1 MPEISKLENFEN
13 FGNLNRLYLQDVLYY
28 KLILNYK
35 KIFMARKSIL
45 VVDDEKSQREILE
58 MILSSEGYDVTMAS
72 SGEAAMK
79 FVADRHF
86 DLVLTDLK
94 MTGMSGLDLLKQLT
108 DFDKSIIVLLL
119 TAHGTVDSAVDAL
132 RLGAFDYL
140 QKPYDRE
147 KLLDTISRALN
158 KLTNLDAEIVS
169 ASPEMDRVKK
179 LILKVAKSNST
190 VLIRG
195 ESGTGKELIARSIHN
210 NSLRASEVF
219 QAVNCA
225 AINEN
230 LLESELFG
238 HEKGSFTGAVGEK
251 KGLFEVADGG
261 TLFLDEIGEL
271 DVSLQ
276 AKLLRALQ
284 EKQIR
289 RVGATREINTDVR
302 VVAAT
307 NRDLLK
313 MTKEGSFREDLYYRL
328 NVLSIEIPPLRERRS
343 DVMLLMEYFIKKH
356 TRDTNRKISLSPEAR
371 RIFEDYSYPGN
382 VRQLES
388 AIERAILLCE
398 NDTITVDDLPPEMTQ
413 GTRAASVSNDLF
425 KLPPEG
431 VSFEDVE
438 RSLIMQAMDRT
449 DNNITKSAKLL
460 GLTFRTLQYRLE
472 KFGIKRDGAEDEEEA

>member
-1 MPEISKLENFEN
+1 
-13 FGNLNRLYLQDVLYY
+13 
-28 KLILNYK
+28 
-35 KIFMARKSIL
+35 MARKSIL
-45 VVDDEKSQREILE
+45 VVDDEKNQREILE
-58 MILSSEGYDVTMAS
+58 TILSGEGYDVTTAS

-94 MTGMSGLDLLKQLT
+94 MTGMSGLDLLKELT
-108 DFDKSIIVLLL
+108 DFDKSIIVILL
-119 TAHGTVDSAVDAL
+119 TAHGSVDSAVDAM
-132 RLGAFDYL
+132 RLGAFEYL
-140 QKPYDRE
+140 QKPYDKE
-147 KLLDTISRALN
+147 NLLDTVSRALN
-158 KLTNLDAEIVS
+158 KLTTLDAEIVS
-169 ASPEMDRVKK
+169 VSPEMDKVKK
-179 LILKVAKSNST
+179 LILKIAKSSST

-195 ESGTGKELIARSIHN
+195 ESGTGKELIARSIHT
-210 NSLRASEVF
+210 NSLRSSEAF

-238 HEKGSFTGAVGEK
+238 HEKGSFTGAVADK
-251 KGLFEVADGG
+251 KGLFEIAHNG
-261 TLFLDEIGEL
+261 TLFLDEIGDL
-271 DVSLQ
+271 DISLQ
-276 AKLLRALQ
+276 AKILRALQ

-289 RVGATREINTDVR
+289 RVGGIKDIDVDVR

-307 NRDLLK
+307 NRDLLHMVEEK
-313 MTKEGSFREDLYYRL
+313 RFREDLYYRL
-328 NVLSIEIPPLRERRS
+328 NVLSIELPALRERRS
-343 DVMLLMEYFIKKH
+343 DIPVLIDYFVKKH
-356 TRDTNRKISLSPEAR
+356 TRNTYRKITISTHAR
-371 RIFEDYSYPGN
+371 RLLEDYSYPGN

-398 NDTITVDDLPPEMTQ
+398 NDTVTLEDLPPEMTQ
-413 GTRAASVSNDLF
+413 GTAGASGDLF

-431 VSFEDVE
+431 VNFEDVE

-472 KFGIKRDGAEDEEEA
+472 KFGFKKEDESEPPA

>member
-1 MPEISKLENFEN
+1 
-13 FGNLNRLYLQDVLYY
+13 
-28 KLILNYK
+28 
-35 KIFMARKSIL
+35 MARKSIL
-45 VVDDEKSQREILE
+45 VVDDEKNQREILE
-58 MILSSEGYDVTMAS
+58 TILSGEGYDVTTAS

-79 FVADRHF
+79 FVEARRF

-94 MTGMSGLDLLKQLT
+94 MTGMSGLDLLKELT
-108 DFDKSIIVLLL
+108 NYDKSIIVILL
-119 TAHGTVDSAVDAL
+119 TAHGSVDSAVDAL

-140 QKPYDRE
+140 QKPYDSE
-147 KLLDTISRALN
+147 KLLETVSRALN
-158 KLTNLDAEIVS
+158 KLTTLDIEIVS
-169 ASPEMDRVKK
+169 VSPEMDGVKK
-179 LILKVAKSNST
+179 MILKIAKSNST

-195 ESGTGKELIARSIHN
+195 ESGTGKELIARSIHK
-210 NSLRASEVF
+210 NSLRSNEIF

-238 HEKGSFTGAVGEK
+238 HEKGSFTGAIAEK
-251 KGLFEVADGG
+251 KGLFEIAHHG

-289 RVGATREINTDVR
+289 RVGGIKDIDVDVR

-313 MTKEGSFREDLYYRL
+313 MAEEKRFREDLYYRL
-328 NVLSIEIPPLRERRS
+328 NVLSLEIPPLRNRRT
-343 DVMLLMEYFIKKH
+343 DIPVLIDYFLKKH
-356 TRDTNRKISLSPEAR
+356 TRNTDRKVTIKSDAR
-371 RIFEDYSYPGN
+371 KRLEDYAYPGN

-388 AIERAILLCE
+388 AIERAVLLCE
-398 NDTITVDDLPPEMTQ
+398 NDTITVEDLPPEMTQ
-413 GTRAASVSNDLF
+413 SNGLAASADLF
-425 KLPPEG
+425 KLPAEG
-431 VSFEDVE
+431 VNFEDVE

-472 KFGIKRDGAEDEEEA
+472 KFGFKKDGNEEEDDSPN

>member
-1 MPEISKLENFEN
+1 MS
-13 FGNLNRLYLQDVLYY
+13 
-28 KLILNYK
+28 
-35 KIFMARKSIL
+35 RKSIL

-58 MILSSEGYDVTMAS
+58 MILSGEGYDVTTAS

-94 MTGMSGLDLLKQLT
+94 MTGMSGLDLLKELT

-119 TAHGTVDSAVDAL
+119 TAHGTVNSAVDAL
-132 RLGAFDYL
+132 RLGAFDFL
-140 QKPYDRE
+140 QKPYDRD
-147 KLLDTISRALN
+147 KLLETISRALN
-158 KLTNLDAEIVS
+158 KLSALDSEIIS
-169 ASPEMDRVKK
+169 DSPEMDKVKK

-195 ESGTGKELIARSIHN
+195 ESGTGKELIARAIHK
-210 NSLRASEVF
+210 NSLRTSEVF

-251 KGLFEVADGG
+251 KGLFEIADKG

-271 DVSLQ
+271 DISLQ
-276 AKLLRALQ
+276 AKILRALQ

-289 RVGATREINTDVR
+289 RVGGIREIDVDVR
-302 VVAAT
+302 VVTAT

-313 MTKEGSFREDLYYRL
+313 MSQEGRFREDLYYRL
-328 NVLSIEIPPLRERRS
+328 NVLSIELPALRERRS
-343 DVMLLMEYFIKKH
+343 DVPVLIDYFLTKH
-356 TRDTNRKISLSPEAR
+356 TRGTNRKVVLDKDAK
-371 RIFEDYSYPGN
+371 RILENYGYPGN

-388 AIERAILLCE
+388 ALERAVLLCE
-398 NDTITVDDLPPEMTQ
+398 NNTITSEDLPPEMSQ
-413 GTRAASVSNDLF
+413 SSRPASGGDLF
-425 KLPPEG
+425 KLPAEG
-431 VSFEDVE
+431 INFEDVE

-472 KFGIKRDGAEDEEEA
+472 KFGIKKDESPTDED

>member
-1 MPEISKLENFEN
+1 
-13 FGNLNRLYLQDVLYY
+13 
-28 KLILNYK
+28 
-35 KIFMARKSIL
+35 
-45 VVDDEKSQREILE
+45 
-58 MILSSEGYDVTMAS
+58 
-72 SGEAAMK
+72 
-79 FVADRHF
+79 
-86 DLVLTDLK
+86 
-94 MTGMSGLDLLKQLT
+94 
-108 DFDKSIIVLLL
+108 
-119 TAHGTVDSAVDAL
+119 VDAL

-140 QKPYDRE
+140 QKPYDSE
-147 KLLDTISRALN
+147 KLLETVSRALN
-158 KLTNLDAEIVS
+158 KLTTLDIEIVS
-169 ASPEMDRVKK
+169 VSPEMDGVKK
-179 LILKVAKSNST
+179 MILKIAKSNST

-195 ESGTGKELIARSIHN
+195 ESGTGKELIARSIHK
-210 NSLRASEVF
+210 NSLRSNEIF

-238 HEKGSFTGAVGEK
+238 HEKGSFTGAIAEK
-251 KGLFEVADGG
+251 KGLFEIAHNG

-289 RVGATREINTDVR
+289 RVGGIKDIDVDVR

-313 MTKEGSFREDLYYRL
+313 MAEEKRFREDLYYRL
-328 NVLSIEIPPLRERRS
+328 NVLSLEIPPLRNRRT
-343 DVMLLMEYFIKKH
+343 DIPVLIDYFLKKH
-356 TRDTNRKISLSPEAR
+356 TRNTDRKVTIKPDAR
-371 RIFEDYSYPGN
+371 RLLEDYAYPGN

-388 AIERAILLCE
+388 AIERAVLLCE
-398 NDTITVDDLPPEMTQ
+398 NDLITTEDLPPEMTQ
-413 GTRAASVSNDLF
+413 GTGPSASADQF

-431 VSFEDVE
+431 VNFEDVE

-472 KFGIKRDGAEDEEEA
+472 KFGVKKDGAEEDDAA

>member
-1 MPEISKLENFEN
+1 MRRQRKPHPLP
-13 FGNLNRLYLQDVLYY
+13 QVVPTAVVV
-28 KLILNYK
+28 
-35 KIFMARKSIL
+35 KIMARKSIL
-45 VVDDEKSQREILE
+45 VVDDEKNQREILE
-58 MILSSEGYDVTMAS
+58 TILSGEGYDVTTAS

-94 MTGMSGLDLLKQLT
+94 MTGMSGLELLKELT
-108 DFDKSIIVLLL
+108 DFDKSIIVILL
-119 TAHGTVDSAVDAL
+119 TAHGTIDSAVDAL
-132 RLGAFDYL
+132 RLGAFEYL
-140 QKPYDRE
+140 QKPYDSE
-147 KLLDTISRALN
+147 KLLETVSRALK
-158 KLTNLDAEIVS
+158 KLTTLDAEIISV
-169 ASPEMDRVKK
+169 SPEMDKVKK
-179 LILKVAKSNST
+179 LILKIAKSNST

-195 ESGTGKELIARSIHN
+195 ESGTGKELIARSIHT
-210 NSLRASEVF
+210 NSLRSSEAF

-238 HEKGSFTGAVGEK
+238 HEKGSFTGAIADK
-251 KGLFEVADGG
+251 KGLFEIAHNG

-271 DVSLQ
+271 DISLQ
-276 AKLLRALQ
+276 AKILRALQ

-289 RVGATREINTDVR
+289 RVGGIRDIDVDVR

-307 NRDLLK
+307 NRDLLHMVEEK
-313 MTKEGSFREDLYYRL
+313 RFREDLYYRL
-328 NVLSIEIPPLRERRS
+328 NVLSIELPALRERRT
-343 DVMLLMEYFIKKH
+343 DIPVLIDYFVKKH
-356 TRDTNRKISLSPEAR
+356 TRNTTRKITITADAR
-371 RIFEDYSYPGN
+371 RLLEDYAYPGN

-388 AIERAILLCE
+388 ALERSILLCE
-398 NDTITVDDLPPEMTQ
+398 NDTVTLDDMPPEMKQT
-413 GTRAASVSNDLF
+413 TSAASGDLF

-431 VSFEDVE
+431 VNFEDVE

-472 KFGIKRDGAEDEEEA
+472 KFGFKKDESGGIEGDDAAQA

>member
-1 MPEISKLENFEN
+1 MS
-13 FGNLNRLYLQDVLYY
+13 
-28 KLILNYK
+28 
-35 KIFMARKSIL
+35 RKSIL

-58 MILSSEGYDVTMAS
+58 MILSGEGYDVTTAS

-79 FVADRHF
+79 FVESRRF

-94 MTGMSGLDLLKQLT
+94 MTGMDGLELLKELT
-108 DFDKSIIVLLL
+108 NYDKSIIVILL
-119 TAHGTVDSAVDAL
+119 TAHGSVDSAVDAL

-140 QKPYDRE
+140 QKPYDSA
-147 KLLDTISRALN
+147 KLLETVSRALK
-158 KLTNLDAEIVS
+158 KLSTLDTEIVS
-169 ASPEMDRVKK
+169 VSPEMDKVKK
-179 LILKVAKSNST
+179 LILKIAKSNST

-195 ESGTGKELIARSIHN
+195 ESGTGKELIARSIHK
-210 NSLRASEVF
+210 NSLRSNEIF

-238 HEKGSFTGAVGEK
+238 HEKGSFTGAIAEK

-271 DVSLQ
+271 DISLQ

-284 EKQIR
+284 ERQIR
-289 RVGATREINTDVR
+289 RVGGIREIDVDVR

-313 MTKEGSFREDLYYRL
+313 MAEEKRFREELYYRL
-328 NVLSIEIPPLRERRS
+328 NVLSLELPPLRTRRT
-343 DVMLLMEYFIKKH
+343 DTPVLIEYFLKKH
-356 TRDTNRKISLSPEAR
+356 TRGTERKITIDTPAR
-371 RIFEDYSYPGN
+371 KTLEDFSYPGN

-388 AIERAILLCE
+388 ALERAILLCE
-398 NDTITVDDLPPEMTQ
+398 NDTITMEDLPPEMSQT
-413 GTRAASVSNDLF
+413 TAAASGDLF

-431 VSFEDVE
+431 VNFEDVE

-472 KFGIKRDGAEDEEEA
+472 KFGVKKDGAGTEEEDES

>member
-1 MPEISKLENFEN
+1 MS
-13 FGNLNRLYLQDVLYY
+13 
-28 KLILNYK
+28 
-35 KIFMARKSIL
+35 RKTIL

-58 MILSSEGYDVTMAS
+58 MILSGEGYDVTTAS

-79 FVADRHF
+79 FVESRRF

-94 MTGMSGLDLLKQLT
+94 MTGMDGLELLKELT
-108 DFDKSIIVLLL
+108 NYDKSIIVILL
-119 TAHGTVDSAVDAL
+119 TAHGSVDSAVDAL

-140 QKPYDRE
+140 QKPYDSA
-147 KLLDTISRALN
+147 KLLETVSRALK
-158 KLTNLDAEIVS
+158 KLSTLDTEIVS
-169 ASPEMDRVKK
+169 VSPEMDKVKK
-179 LILKVAKSNST
+179 LILKIAKSSST

-195 ESGTGKELIARSIHN
+195 ESGTGKELIARSIHK
-210 NSLRASEVF
+210 NSLRSNEIF

-238 HEKGSFTGAVGEK
+238 HEKGSFTGAIAEK
-251 KGLFEVADGG
+251 KGLFEIADGG

-271 DVSLQ
+271 DISLQ

-284 EKQIR
+284 ERQIR
-289 RVGATREINTDVR
+289 RVGGIREIDVDVR

-313 MTKEGSFREDLYYRL
+313 MAEEKRFREDLYYRL
-328 NVLSIEIPPLRERRS
+328 NVLSLELPPLRTRRT
-343 DVMLLMEYFIKKH
+343 DIPVLIDYFLKKH
-356 TRDTNRKISLSPEAR
+356 TRGTDRKIIISSEAR
-371 RIFEDYSYPGN
+371 KTLEDFAYPGN

-388 AIERAILLCE
+388 ALERAILLCE
-398 NDTITVDDLPPEMTQ
+398 NDTITMEDMPPEMSQVGST
-413 GTRAASVSNDLF
+413 ASSADLF

-431 VSFEDVE
+431 VNFEDVE

-449 DNNITKSAKLL
+449 DNNITKSARLL

-472 KFGIKRDGAEDEEEA
+472 KFSVKKDGAGTEEEEES